1 VQCRI
6 ESACSVSLFDHARL
20 SWRVISCNGNR
31 RNTKGPL
38 VLVLRALRLLLG
50 RMGAGCKIRFQGSP
64 PETMQFLFTV
74 GAMPVCIACSSHGV
88 LNWRRARKDLLC
100 SIEWRTLI
108 IGSLALFAVPHN
120 GNTSLITSLTALYR

>member
-1 VQCRI
+1 MP
-6 ESACSVSLFDHARL
+6 RL

-50 RMGAGCKIRFQGSP
+50 RMGAGCKIRFQEVP

-74 GAMPVCIACSSHGV
+74 GAMPVCIA
-88 LNWRRARKDLLC
+88 LLIARRFKLEKSPKGIFYC

-108 IGSLALFAVPHN
+108 SRQSCPLCRVPHQWQHVADHLVDRTLPDDHRAAGGHN
-120 GNTSLITSLTALYR
+120 PS